1 VDVVLDVDFLSNQKV
16 PFGFEQQ
23 VAWPLG
29 FEHGALAFAE
39 LITVMNHIE
48 ESGVLHIHLDHK
60 CTFPAH
66 IHISHHIINLK
77 DRLNDPGLFSIAN
90 KLGHHFL
97 FEHIKDQLDHEEDFM
112 VAEKGMVFVV
122 VLDAL
127 LIDVGESFLD

>member
-1 VDVVLDVDFLSNQKV
+1 VDVVLDVDFLSNQEV

-23 VAWPLG
+23 VPRSLG
-29 FEHGALAFAE
+29 FEHGPLAFAE
-39 LITVMNHIE
+39 LIIAMNHIK
-48 ESGVLHIHLDHK
+48 ESGVLHIHLCHK
-60 CTFPAH
+60 RTFPTH

-77 DRLNDPGLFSIAN
+77 DRLRNPCLFSLAN
-90 KLGHHFL
+90 KLSHHF
-97 FEHIKDQLDHEEDFM
+97 FFQDIKDQLNHEEDFV